1 MVDRYHHCSYAV
13 SVPGGTERGDRQ
25 KKENAAE
32 INKSSFLPL
41 EEGEERN
48 EKSVADVQ
56 PHSFSASKSN
66 PLDIKGVKVMKKTKV
81 KKQKTPKKQG
91 CSLFLLLM
99 LLALA
104 PVVLATVILST
115 TSLHLTRTNLEGS
128 VQTTL
133 HVTADNLAKYCKE
146 NEITAM
152 NASGYYEYLDS
163 LKEEDLEMA
172 ILADG
177 IPATTSIK
185 NENDYRIR
193 EIPMDQDLVSGGG
206 TDGYYDKNVVID
218 GNAYYGYYIPI
229 MNDGRITAVAFAA
242 ERKNDITDALWEIK
256 VVFLICAVGMVLL
269 FGAIC
274 FFLSRALSSR
284 MKETGA
290 RVDAL
295 AEGDLSAKKESH
307 SIVREIRNLLLNT
320 SQMQRNLAQV
330 IGGVQEISGE
340 LLNSVRQVA
349 EGSNAT
355 MEQAE
360 QISQAVDQ
368 LSAAAEEMAE
378 NVQNISDRMD
388 EIGAAVNDIS
398 ASVGQLQKD
407 SEEMQDNSRKA
418 GEGMEKIMTGSSRS
432 VESVDTI
439 TSKIH
444 ETNDYIEKI
453 DEAVALIFS
462 ISGQTNLLSLNA
474 SIEAARAGE
483 AGRGFAVV
491 AEEIR
496 KLSEQSAAGAEQ
508 IKELAQGITEKS
520 GETVEQADVV
530 KDIIREEQ
538 DYIIATREQYQQL
551 EQSIRHSAEEIRK
564 IAGET
569 RHLSQQKE
577 DILGNIGSLSAISE
591 ENAANN
597 QQVNANI
604 DEILTQIQTV
614 GANCDKMKQ
623 ISGELENSVAYF
635 HTEKEPAGK

>member
-1 MVDRYHHCSYAV
+1 
-13 SVPGGTERGDRQ
+13 
-25 KKENAAE
+25 
-32 INKSSFLPL
+32 
-41 EEGEERN
+41 
-48 EKSVADVQ
+48 
-56 PHSFSASKSN
+56 
-66 PLDIKGVKVMKKTKV
+66 MKKTKAN
-81 KKQKTPKKQG
+81 KQKTLKKQG
-91 CSLFLLLM
+91 CGLFLLLM
-99 LLALA
+99 LLALT

-115 TSLHLTRTNLEGS
+115 TSLHQTRTNLEDS

-133 HVTADNLAKYCKE
+133 HVTADNLSKYCKE

-163 LKEEDLEMA
+163 LKGEGLEMA

-185 NENDYRIR
+185 NENDYRVR
-193 EIPMDQDLVSGGG
+193 EIPMDQDLVSNGG
-206 TDGYYDKNVVID
+206 TEGYYDKNVMID

-242 ERKNDITDALWEIK
+242 ERKNEITDALRGIEA
-256 VVFLICAVGMVLL
+256 VFLICAVGMVIL
-269 FGAIC
+269 FGIIC
-274 FFLSRALSSR
+274 FFLSRALSGK

-295 AEGDLSAKKESH
+295 AEGDLSARKESG
-307 SIVREIRNLLLNT
+307 SIVREIQNLLQNT
-320 SQMQRNLAQV
+320 AQMQQNLAQV
-330 IGGVQEISGE
+330 IGEVQEVSGE
-340 LLNSVRQVA
+340 LLNSVQQVA
-349 EGSNAT
+349 EGSAVT
-355 MEQAE
+355 TEQAE
-360 QISQAVDQ
+360 QISSAMEQ
-368 LSAAAEEMAE
+368 LSSAAEEMAE

-398 ASVGQLQKD
+398 ASAEQLQKD
-407 SEEMQDNSRKA
+407 SAEMQDNSRKA
-418 GEGMEKIMTGSSRS
+418 GEGMEKIMIGSNRS
-432 VESVDTI
+432 VESVNTI
-439 TSKIH
+439 TAKIH

-508 IKELAQGITEKS
+508 IKNLAQGIMEKS

-530 KDIIREEQ
+530 KGIIREEQ
-538 DYIIATREQYQQL
+538 DQIITTREQYQQL

-564 IAGET
+564 IAEKTG
-569 RHLSQQKE
+569 HLSQQKE

-604 DEILTQIQTV
+604 EEILTQIQTV
-614 GANCDKMKQ
+614 GANCDKMKR
-623 ISGELENSVAYF
+623 ISKELENSVAYF

>member
-1 MVDRYHHCSYAV
+1 
-13 SVPGGTERGDRQ
+13 
-25 KKENAAE
+25 
-32 INKSSFLPL
+32 
-41 EEGEERN
+41 
-48 EKSVADVQ
+48 
-56 PHSFSASKSN
+56 
-66 PLDIKGVKVMKKTKV
+66 MKKTKV
-81 KKQKTPKKQG
+81 KKQKIQKKQG

-99 LLALA
+99 LLTLA

-146 NEITAM
+146 NEITAI

-163 LKEEDLEMA
+163 LKTEGLEMA

-177 IPATTSIK
+177 IPAATSIK

-193 EIPMDQDLVSGGG
+193 EIPMDQDLVSAGG
-206 TDGYYDKNVVID
+206 TDGYYDKNVLIE
-218 GNAYYGYYIPI
+218 GNTYYGYYIPI

-242 ERKNDITDALWEIK
+242 ERKNEVTDALWGIEI
-256 VVFLICAVGMVLL
+256 VFLICAVGMVIL
-269 FGAIC
+269 FGTIS
-274 FFLSRALSSR
+274 FFLSRALSGK
-284 MKETGA
+284 MKETGS

-295 AEGDLSAKKESH
+295 AEGDLSARKESD
-307 SIVREIRNLLLNT
+307 SIVREIRNLLQNT
-320 SQMQRNLAQV
+320 AQMQQNLARV
-330 IGGVQEISGE
+330 IGGVQEVSGE

-349 EGSNAT
+349 EGNRAT
-355 MEQAE
+355 TEQAGQIGQAMEQ
-360 QISQAVDQ
+360 
-368 LSAAAEEMAE
+368 LSSAAEEMAE

-388 EIGAAVNDIS
+388 EIGEAVNDIS
-398 ASVGQLQKD
+398 ASAGQLQKD
-407 SEEMQDNSRKA
+407 SDEMQDNSKKA

-432 VESVDTI
+432 VESVNAI
-439 TSKIH
+439 TAKIH
-444 ETNDYIEKI
+444 ETNDYIDKI

-508 IKELAQGITEKS
+508 IKNLARSIMEKS
-520 GETVEQADVV
+520 GETVAQADVV
-530 KDIIREEQ
+530 KGIIREEQ
-538 DYIIATREQYQQL
+538 DHIIATREQYQRL

-569 RHLSQQKE
+569 GRLSQQKE

-604 DEILTQIQTV
+604 EEILIQIQTV

-635 HTEKEPAGK
+635 HTEKEPAGE

>member
-1 MVDRYHHCSYAV
+1 MKRAWLMCSH
-13 SVPGGTERGDRQ
+13 TL
-25 KKENAAE
+25 
-32 INKSSFLPL
+32 FPL
-41 EEGEERN
+41 VKVIHWILR
-48 EKSVADVQ
+48 
-56 PHSFSASKSN
+56 
-66 PLDIKGVKVMKKTKV
+66 GVKVMKRTKV

-206 TDGYYDKNVVID
+206 TEGYYDKNVVID

-242 ERKNDITDALWEIK
+242 ERKNDITDALWEIE

-398 ASVGQLQKD
+398 ASAGQLQKD

-418 GEGMEKIMTGSSRS
+418 GEGMEKILTGSSRS

-604 DEILTQIQTV
+604 EEILTQIQTV

>member
-1 MVDRYHHCSYAV
+1 MKRAWLMCSH
-13 SVPGGTERGDRQ
+13 TL
-25 KKENAAE
+25 
-32 INKSSFLPL
+32 FPL
-41 EEGEERN
+41 VKVIHWILR
-48 EKSVADVQ
+48 
-56 PHSFSASKSN
+56 
-66 PLDIKGVKVMKKTKV
+66 GVKVMKKTKV

-229 MNDGRITAVAFAA
+229 MNDGQITAVAFAA

-398 ASVGQLQKD
+398 ASAGQLQKD

-569 RHLSQQKE
+569 THLSQQKE

>member
-1 MVDRYHHCSYAV
+1 
-13 SVPGGTERGDRQ
+13 
-25 KKENAAE
+25 
-32 INKSSFLPL
+32 
-41 EEGEERN
+41 
-48 EKSVADVQ
+48 
-56 PHSFSASKSN
+56 
-66 PLDIKGVKVMKKTKV
+66 MKKTKV

-104 PVVLATVILST
+104 PVVLATVLLST
-115 TSLHLTRTNLEGS
+115 TSLHLTRTNLEES

-146 NEITAM
+146 NEITVI

-163 LKEEDLEMA
+163 LKDEGLEMA
-172 ILADG
+172 ILLDG
-177 IPATTSIK
+177 VPATTSIK

-193 EIPMDQDLVSGGG
+193 EIPMDQDRVSGGG
-206 TDGYYDKNVVID
+206 TEGYYDKNVVIE
-218 GNAYYGYYIPI
+218 GNTYYGYYIPI
-229 MNDGRITAVAFAA
+229 LSNGQITAVAFAA
-242 ERKNDITDALWEIK
+242 ERKNEIADALLGIET
-256 VVFLICAVGMVLL
+256 VFLISAAGIVVL
-269 FGAIC
+269 FGIIC
-274 FFLSRALSSR
+274 FFLSRALSGK
-284 MKETGA
+284 MKETGR

-295 AEGDLSAKKESH
+295 AEGDLSARKEAD
-307 SIVREIRNLLLNT
+307 SIVREIKDLLRNT
-320 SQMQRNLAQV
+320 AQMQQNLAQV
-330 IGGVQEISGE
+330 IGGVQEVSGE
-340 LLNSVRQVA
+340 LLNSVQQVA
-349 EGSNAT
+349 EGSGAT
-355 MEQAE
+355 TEQAE
-360 QISQAVDQ
+360 QIGSAMEQ
-368 LSAAAEEMAE
+368 LSSAAEEMAE

-388 EIGAAVNDIS
+388 EIGEAVNDIS
-398 ASVGQLQKD
+398 ASVAQLQKN
-407 SEEMQDNSRKA
+407 SEEMQDNSKKA
-418 GEGMEKIMTGSSRS
+418 GEGMENIMNGSKRS

-439 TSKIH
+439 TAKIH

-508 IKELAQGITEKS
+508 IKNLAQGIMEKS

-530 KDIIREEQ
+530 KDIIRKEQ
-538 DYIIATREQYQQL
+538 EHIITTGEQYRQL
-551 EQSIRHSAEEIRK
+551 EQSIRQSAEEIRR

-569 RHLSQQKE
+569 GRLSQQKE

-604 DEILTQIQTV
+604 EEILTQIQTV

-635 HTEKEPAGK
+635 HTEKAPVAE

>member
-1 MVDRYHHCSYAV
+1 MKRAWLMCSHTLFPLV
-13 SVPGGTERGDRQ
+13 KVIHWILRGG
-25 KKENAAE
+25 
-32 INKSSFLPL
+32 
-41 EEGEERN
+41 
-48 EKSVADVQ
+48 
-56 PHSFSASKSN
+56 
-66 PLDIKGVKVMKKTKV
+66 KVMKKTKV
-81 KKQKTPKKQG
+81 KKQKTSKKQG

-152 NASGYYEYLDS
+152 NASSYYEYLDS

-193 EIPMDQDLVSGGG
+193 EIPMDQDLVSDGG
-206 TDGYYDKNVVID
+206 TEGYYDKNVVIE
-218 GNAYYGYYIPI
+218 GNTYYGYYIPI
-229 MNDGRITAVAFAA
+229 MNDGRITSVAFAA
-242 ERKNDITDALWEIK
+242 ERKNDITDALWEIE
-256 VVFLICAVGMVLL
+256 VVFLICAVGIVLL

-295 AEGDLSAKKESH
+295 AEGDLSARKESH

-330 IGGVQEISGE
+330 IGGVQEVSGE

-398 ASVGQLQKD
+398 ASAGQLQKD

-444 ETNDYIEKI
+444 ETNEYIEKI

-508 IKELAQGITEKS
+508 IKELAQGIMEKS

>member
-1 MVDRYHHCSYAV
+1 
-13 SVPGGTERGDRQ
+13 
-25 KKENAAE
+25 
-32 INKSSFLPL
+32 
-41 EEGEERN
+41 
-48 EKSVADVQ
+48 
-56 PHSFSASKSN
+56 
-66 PLDIKGVKVMKKTKV
+66 MKKTKV

-99 LLALA
+99 LLALT

-115 TSLHLTRTNLEGS
+115 TSLHLTRTNLEGN

-133 HVTADNLAKYCKE
+133 HVSADNLAKYCKE

-163 LKEEDLEMA
+163 LKDEGLEMA

-185 NENDYRIR
+185 NENDYRVR
-193 EIPMDQDLVSGGG
+193 EIPMDQDLVSAGG
-206 TDGYYDKNVVID
+206 TEGYYDKNVMIE

-242 ERKNDITDALWEIK
+242 ERKNEITDALRGIEA
-256 VVFLICAVGMVLL
+256 VFLICAVGMVLL
-269 FGAIC
+269 FGVIC
-274 FFLSRALSSR
+274 FFLSRALSGK
-284 MKETGA
+284 MQETGR

-295 AEGDLSAKKESH
+295 AEGDLSARKKSG
-307 SIVREIRNLLLNT
+307 SIVREIQDLLQNT
-320 SQMQRNLAQV
+320 AQMQQNLAQV
-330 IGGVQEISGE
+330 IGGVQEVSGE
-340 LLNSVRQVA
+340 LLHSVQQVA

-360 QISQAVDQ
+360 QISSAMEQ
-368 LSAAAEEMAE
+368 LSSAAEEMAE
-378 NVQNISDRMD
+378 NVQNISDSMD
-388 EIGAAVNDIS
+388 EIGAAVNDIDAS
-398 ASVGQLQKD
+398 AGQLQKD
-407 SEEMQDNSRKA
+407 STEMQDNSRKA

-508 IKELAQGITEKS
+508 IKNLAQGIMEKS

-530 KDIIREEQ
+530 KGIIKDEQ
-538 DYIIATREQYQQL
+538 DQIIAAREQYQKL
-551 EQSIRHSAEEIRK
+551 EQSIKHSAEEIRR
-564 IAGET
+564 IAEET
-569 RHLSQQKE
+569 GHLSQQKE

-597 QQVNANI
+597 QQVNANLE
-604 DEILTQIQTV
+604 EILTQIQTV
-614 GANCDKMKQ
+614 GANCDKMKH
-623 ISGELENSVAYF
+623 ISGELESSVAYF

>member
-1 MVDRYHHCSYAV
+1 MKRAWLMCSH
-13 SVPGGTERGDRQ
+13 TL
-25 KKENAAE
+25 
-32 INKSSFLPL
+32 FPL
-41 EEGEERN
+41 VKVIHWILR
-48 EKSVADVQ
+48 
-56 PHSFSASKSN
+56 
-66 PLDIKGVKVMKKTKV
+66 GVKVMKKTKV

-152 NASGYYEYLDS
+152 NASSYYEYLDS

-193 EIPMDQDLVSGGG
+193 EIPMDQDLVSDGG
-206 TDGYYDKNVVID
+206 TEGYYDKNVVIE

-242 ERKNDITDALWEIK
+242 ERKNDITDALWEIE

-295 AEGDLSAKKESH
+295 AEGDLSAQKESH

-330 IGGVQEISGE
+330 IGGVQEVSGE

-407 SEEMQDNSRKA
+407 SEEMQDDSRKA

-508 IKELAQGITEKS
+508 IKELAQGIMEKS

>member
-1 MVDRYHHCSYAV
+1 
-13 SVPGGTERGDRQ
+13 
-25 KKENAAE
+25 
-32 INKSSFLPL
+32 
-41 EEGEERN
+41 
-48 EKSVADVQ
+48 
-56 PHSFSASKSN
+56 
-66 PLDIKGVKVMKKTKV
+66 MKKTKV

-206 TDGYYDKNVVID
+206 TEGYYDKNVVID

-242 ERKNDITDALWEIK
+242 ERKNDITDALWEIE

-398 ASVGQLQKD
+398 ASAGQLQKD

-439 TSKIH
+439 TAKIH

-569 RHLSQQKE
+569 THLSQQKE

>member
-1 MVDRYHHCSYAV
+1 
-13 SVPGGTERGDRQ
+13 
-25 KKENAAE
+25 
-32 INKSSFLPL
+32 
-41 EEGEERN
+41 
-48 EKSVADVQ
+48 
-56 PHSFSASKSN
+56 
-66 PLDIKGVKVMKKTKV
+66 MKKTKV
-81 KKQKTPKKQG
+81 KKQKTLKKQG

-206 TDGYYDKNVVID
+206 TEGYYDKNVVID

-242 ERKNDITDALWEIK
+242 ERKNDITDALWEIE
-256 VVFLICAVGMVLL
+256 VVFLICAVGIVLL

-398 ASVGQLQKD
+398 ASAGQLQKD

-418 GEGMEKIMTGSSRS
+418 GEGMEKILTGSSRS

-508 IKELAQGITEKS
+508 IKELAQGIMEKS

-604 DEILTQIQTV
+604 EEILTQIQTV

>member
-1 MVDRYHHCSYAV
+1 MKRAWLMCSH
-13 SVPGGTERGDRQ
+13 TL
-25 KKENAAE
+25 
-32 INKSSFLPL
+32 FPL
-41 EEGEERN
+41 VKVIHWILR
-48 EKSVADVQ
+48 
-56 PHSFSASKSN
+56 
-66 PLDIKGVKVMKKTKV
+66 GVKVMKKTKV

-256 VVFLICAVGMVLL
+256 VVFLICAAGIVLL

-290 RVDAL
+290 RVNAL
-295 AEGDLSAKKESH
+295 AEGDLSAQKESH

-330 IGGVQEISGE
+330 IGGVQEVSGE

-349 EGSNAT
+349 EGSNTT

-398 ASVGQLQKD
+398 ASAGQLQKD

-604 DEILTQIQTV
+604 EEILTQIQTV

>member
-1 MVDRYHHCSYAV
+1 
-13 SVPGGTERGDRQ
+13 
-25 KKENAAE
+25 
-32 INKSSFLPL
+32 
-41 EEGEERN
+41 
-48 EKSVADVQ
+48 
-56 PHSFSASKSN
+56 
-66 PLDIKGVKVMKKTKV
+66 MKKTKV

-206 TDGYYDKNVVID
+206 TEGYYDKNVVIE
-218 GNAYYGYYIPI
+218 GNTYYGYYIPI

-242 ERKNDITDALWEIK
+242 ERKNDITDALWEIE

-398 ASVGQLQKD
+398 ASAGQLQKD

-491 AEEIR
+491 AEEIL

-569 RHLSQQKE
+569 THLSQQKE

>member
-1 MVDRYHHCSYAV
+1 MKRAWLMCSHTLFPLV
-13 SVPGGTERGDRQ
+13 KVIHWILRGG
-25 KKENAAE
+25 
-32 INKSSFLPL
+32 
-41 EEGEERN
+41 
-48 EKSVADVQ
+48 
-56 PHSFSASKSN
+56 
-66 PLDIKGVKVMKKTKV
+66 KVMKKTKV

-152 NASGYYEYLDS
+152 NASSYYEYLDS

-206 TDGYYDKNVVID
+206 TEGYYDKNVVIE

-242 ERKNDITDALWEIK
+242 ERKNDITDALWEIE

-295 AEGDLSAKKESH
+295 AEGDLSAQKESH

-368 LSAAAEEMAE
+368 LSAAAEEMAG

-398 ASVGQLQKD
+398 ASAGQLQKD

-439 TSKIH
+439 TSKIR

-551 EQSIRHSAEEIRK
+551 EQSIRHSAEEICK

-604 DEILTQIQTV
+604 EEILTQIQTV

>member
-1 MVDRYHHCSYAV
+1 
-13 SVPGGTERGDRQ
+13 
-25 KKENAAE
+25 
-32 INKSSFLPL
+32 
-41 EEGEERN
+41 
-48 EKSVADVQ
+48 
-56 PHSFSASKSN
+56 
-66 PLDIKGVKVMKKTKV
+66 MKKTKV
-81 KKQKTPKKQG
+81 KKQKIPKKQG

-152 NASGYYEYLDS
+152 NASNYYEYLDS

-193 EIPMDQDLVSGGG
+193 EIPMDQDLVSDGG
-206 TDGYYDKNVVID
+206 TEGYYDKNVVIE

-242 ERKNDITDALWEIK
+242 ERKNDITDALWEIE

-284 MKETGA
+284 MKETSA

-295 AEGDLSAKKESH
+295 AEGDLSARKESH

-330 IGGVQEISGE
+330 IGGVQEVSGE

-398 ASVGQLQKD
+398 ASAGQLQKD

-418 GEGMEKIMTGSSRS
+418 GEGMEKIKTGSSRS

-508 IKELAQGITEKS
+508 IKELAQGIMEKS

-538 DYIIATREQYQQL
+538 DHIIATREQYQQL

-604 DEILTQIQTV
+604 EEILTQIQTV

-623 ISGELENSVAYF
+623 ISGELESSVAYF

>member
-1 MVDRYHHCSYAV
+1 
-13 SVPGGTERGDRQ
+13 
-25 KKENAAE
+25 
-32 INKSSFLPL
+32 
-41 EEGEERN
+41 
-48 EKSVADVQ
+48 
-56 PHSFSASKSN
+56 
-66 PLDIKGVKVMKKTKV
+66 MKKTKV

-104 PVVLATVILST
+104 PVVLATVLLST
-115 TSLHLTRTNLEGS
+115 TSLYLTRTNLEES

-146 NEITAM
+146 NEITVI

-163 LKEEDLEMA
+163 LKNEGLEMA
-172 ILADG
+172 ILLDG
-177 IPATTSIK
+177 VPATTSIK

-193 EIPMDQDLVSGGG
+193 EIPMDQDRVSGGG
-206 TDGYYDKNVVID
+206 TEGYYDKNVVIE
-218 GNAYYGYYIPI
+218 GNTYYGYYIPI
-229 MNDGRITAVAFAA
+229 LSNGQITAVAFAA
-242 ERKNDITDALWEIK
+242 ERKNEIVDALLGIETA
-256 VVFLICAVGMVLL
+256 FLISAAGIVVL
-269 FGAIC
+269 FGIIC
-274 FFLSRALSSR
+274 FFLSRALSGK
-284 MKETGA
+284 MKETGR

-295 AEGDLSAKKESH
+295 AEGDLSARKEAD
-307 SIVREIRNLLLNT
+307 SIVREIKDLLRNT
-320 SQMQRNLAQV
+320 AQMQQNLAQV
-330 IGGVQEISGE
+330 IGGVQEVSGE
-340 LLNSVRQVA
+340 LLNSVQQVA
-349 EGSNAT
+349 EGSDAT
-355 MEQAE
+355 TEQAE
-360 QISQAVDQ
+360 QIGSAMEQ
-368 LSAAAEEMAE
+368 LSSAAEEMAE

-388 EIGAAVNDIS
+388 EIGEAVNDIS
-398 ASVGQLQKD
+398 ASVAQLQKN
-407 SEEMQDNSRKA
+407 SEEMQDNSKKA
-418 GEGMEKIMTGSSRS
+418 GEGMENIMNGSKRS

-439 TSKIH
+439 TAKIH

-508 IKELAQGITEKS
+508 IKSLAQGIMEKS

-530 KDIIREEQ
+530 KDIIRKEQ
-538 DYIIATREQYQQL
+538 EHIVTTGEQYRQL
-551 EQSIRHSAEEIRK
+551 EQSIRQSAEEIRR

-569 RHLSQQKE
+569 GRLSQQKE

-604 DEILTQIQTV
+604 EEILTQIQTV

-635 HTEKEPAGK
+635 HTEKAPVAE

>member
-1 MVDRYHHCSYAV
+1 
-13 SVPGGTERGDRQ
+13 
-25 KKENAAE
+25 
-32 INKSSFLPL
+32 
-41 EEGEERN
+41 
-48 EKSVADVQ
+48 
-56 PHSFSASKSN
+56 
-66 PLDIKGVKVMKKTKV
+66 MKKMKV
-81 KKQKTPKKQG
+81 KKQKTLKKQG

-115 TSLHLTRTNLEGS
+115 TSLRLTRTNLEGS

-177 IPATTSIK
+177 IPAPTSIK

-193 EIPMDQDLVSGGG
+193 EIPMDQDLVSAGG
-206 TDGYYDKNVVID
+206 TEGYYDKNVVIE
-218 GNAYYGYYIPI
+218 GNTYYGYYIPI
-229 MNDGRITAVAFAA
+229 MNNGRITAVAFAA
-242 ERKNDITDALWEIK
+242 ERKNEITDALREIE
-256 VVFLICAVGMVLL
+256 VVFLVCAVGMVIL
-269 FGAIC
+269 FGVIC
-274 FFLSRALSSR
+274 FFLSRALSGK
-284 MKETGA
+284 MKETGS

-295 AEGDLSAKKESH
+295 AEGDLSARKESD
-307 SIVREIRNLLLNT
+307 SIVREIRNLLQNT

-330 IGGVQEISGE
+330 IGGVQEVSGE
-340 LLNSVRQVA
+340 LLNSVRQGA
-349 EGSNAT
+349 EGSDAT
-355 MEQAE
+355 TEQAG
-360 QISQAVDQ
+360 QISQAMQQ
-368 LSAAAEEMAE
+368 LSSAAEEMAE
-378 NVQNISDRMD
+378 NVQNISDRME
-388 EIGAAVNDIS
+388 EIGEAVNDIS
-398 ASVGQLQKD
+398 VSAGQLQKD
-407 SEEMQDNSRKA
+407 SEEIQDNSKKA
-418 GEGMEKIMTGSSRS
+418 GEGMEKIMTGSNRS
-432 VESVDTI
+432 VESVNTI
-439 TSKIH
+439 TAKIH
-444 ETNDYIEKI
+444 EPNDYIEKI

-508 IKELAQGITEKS
+508 IKNLAQGIMEKS

-530 KDIIREEQ
+530 KNIIREEQ
-538 DYIIATREQYQQL
+538 DHIIATREQYQQL

-569 RHLSQQKE
+569 GRLSQQKE

-604 DEILTQIQTV
+604 EEILTQIQTV

-623 ISGELENSVAYF
+623 ISGELESSVAYF

>member
-1 MVDRYHHCSYAV
+1 
-13 SVPGGTERGDRQ
+13 
-25 KKENAAE
+25 
-32 INKSSFLPL
+32 
-41 EEGEERN
+41 
-48 EKSVADVQ
+48 
-56 PHSFSASKSN
+56 
-66 PLDIKGVKVMKKTKV
+66 
-81 KKQKTPKKQG
+81 
-91 CSLFLLLM
+91 
-99 LLALA
+99 
-104 PVVLATVILST
+104 
-115 TSLHLTRTNLEGS
+115 
-128 VQTTL
+128 
-133 HVTADNLAKYCKE
+133 
-146 NEITAM
+146 M

-256 VVFLICAVGMVLL
+256 VVFLICAAGIVLL

-290 RVDAL
+290 RVNAL

-330 IGGVQEISGE
+330 IGGVQEVAGE

-349 EGSNAT
+349 EGSNTT

-398 ASVGQLQKD
+398 ASAGQLQKD

-508 IKELAQGITEKS
+508 IKELAQGIMEKS

-604 DEILTQIQTV
+604 EEILTQIQTV

-635 HTEKEPAGK
+635 HTEKEPDGK

>member
-1 MVDRYHHCSYAV
+1 MKRAWLMCSH
-13 SVPGGTERGDRQ
+13 TL
-25 KKENAAE
+25 
-32 INKSSFLPL
+32 FPL
-41 EEGEERN
+41 VKVIHWILR
-48 EKSVADVQ
+48 
-56 PHSFSASKSN
+56 
-66 PLDIKGVKVMKKTKV
+66 GVKVMKKTKV

-152 NASGYYEYLDS
+152 NASSYYEYLDS

-206 TDGYYDKNVVID
+206 TEGYYDKNVVIE

-242 ERKNDITDALWEIK
+242 ERKNDITDALWEIE

-295 AEGDLSAKKESH
+295 AEGDLSAQKESH

-398 ASVGQLQKD
+398 ASAGQLQKD

-508 IKELAQGITEKS
+508 IKELAQGIMEKS

-551 EQSIRHSAEEIRK
+551 EESIRHSAEEIRK

>member
-1 MVDRYHHCSYAV
+1 
-13 SVPGGTERGDRQ
+13 
-25 KKENAAE
+25 
-32 INKSSFLPL
+32 
-41 EEGEERN
+41 
-48 EKSVADVQ
+48 
-56 PHSFSASKSN
+56 
-66 PLDIKGVKVMKKTKV
+66 MKKTKV

-193 EIPMDQDLVSGGG
+193 EIPMDQDLVSDGG
-206 TDGYYDKNVVID
+206 TEGYYDKNVVIE

-242 ERKNDITDALWEIK
+242 ERKNDITDALWEIE

-295 AEGDLSAKKESH
+295 AEGDLSAQKESH

-330 IGGVQEISGE
+330 IGGVQEVSGE

-398 ASVGQLQKD
+398 ASAGQLQKD

-508 IKELAQGITEKS
+508 IKELAQGIMEKS

-530 KDIIREEQ
+530 KDIIREEH
-538 DYIIATREQYQQL
+538 DHIIATREQYQQL

>member
-1 MVDRYHHCSYAV
+1 
-13 SVPGGTERGDRQ
+13 
-25 KKENAAE
+25 
-32 INKSSFLPL
+32 
-41 EEGEERN
+41 
-48 EKSVADVQ
+48 
-56 PHSFSASKSN
+56 
-66 PLDIKGVKVMKKTKV
+66 MKRTKV

-206 TDGYYDKNVVID
+206 TEGYYDKNVVID

-242 ERKNDITDALWEIK
+242 ERKNDITDALWEIE

-398 ASVGQLQKD
+398 ASAGQLQKD

-418 GEGMEKIMTGSSRS
+418 GEGMEKILTGSSRS

-508 IKELAQGITEKS
+508 IKELAQGIMEKS

-623 ISGELENSVAYF
+623 ISGKLENSVAYF

>member
-1 MVDRYHHCSYAV
+1 MKRAWLMCSH
-13 SVPGGTERGDRQ
+13 TL
-25 KKENAAE
+25 
-32 INKSSFLPL
+32 FPL
-41 EEGEERN
+41 VKVIHWILR
-48 EKSVADVQ
+48 
-56 PHSFSASKSN
+56 
-66 PLDIKGVKVMKKTKV
+66 GVKVMKKTKV

-152 NASGYYEYLDS
+152 NASSYYEYLDS

-206 TDGYYDKNVVID
+206 TEGYYDKNVVIE

-242 ERKNDITDALWEIK
+242 ERKNDITDALWEIE

-295 AEGDLSAKKESH
+295 AEGDLSAQKESH

-398 ASVGQLQKD
+398 ASAGQLQKD

-508 IKELAQGITEKS
+508 IKELAQGIMEKS

>member
-1 MVDRYHHCSYAV
+1 MKRAWLMCSHTLFPLV
-13 SVPGGTERGDRQ
+13 KVIHWILRGG
-25 KKENAAE
+25 
-32 INKSSFLPL
+32 
-41 EEGEERN
+41 
-48 EKSVADVQ
+48 
-56 PHSFSASKSN
+56 
-66 PLDIKGVKVMKKTKV
+66 KVMKKTKV

-152 NASGYYEYLDS
+152 NASSYYEYLDS

-206 TDGYYDKNVVID
+206 TEGYYDKNVVIE

-242 ERKNDITDALWEIK
+242 ERKNDITDALWEIE

-295 AEGDLSAKKESH
+295 AEGDLSAQKESH

-398 ASVGQLQKD
+398 ASAGQLQKD

-508 IKELAQGITEKS
+508 IKELAQGIMEKS

-604 DEILTQIQTV
+604 EEILTQIQTV

>member
-1 MVDRYHHCSYAV
+1 
-13 SVPGGTERGDRQ
+13 
-25 KKENAAE
+25 
-32 INKSSFLPL
+32 
-41 EEGEERN
+41 
-48 EKSVADVQ
+48 
-56 PHSFSASKSN
+56 
-66 PLDIKGVKVMKKTKV
+66 MKKTKV

-193 EIPMDQDLVSGGG
+193 EIPMDQDLVSDGG
-206 TDGYYDKNVVID
+206 TEGYYDKNVVIE

-242 ERKNDITDALWEIK
+242 ERKNDITDALWEIE

-295 AEGDLSAKKESH
+295 AEGDLSAQKESH

-330 IGGVQEISGE
+330 IGGVQEVSGE

-398 ASVGQLQKD
+398 ASAGQLQKD

-604 DEILTQIQTV
+604 EEILTQIQTV

>member
-1 MVDRYHHCSYAV
+1 
-13 SVPGGTERGDRQ
+13 
-25 KKENAAE
+25 
-32 INKSSFLPL
+32 
-41 EEGEERN
+41 
-48 EKSVADVQ
+48 
-56 PHSFSASKSN
+56 
-66 PLDIKGVKVMKKTKV
+66 MKKTKI
-81 KKQKTPKKQG
+81 KKQKTSKKQG

-152 NASGYYEYLDS
+152 NASSYYEYLDS

-206 TDGYYDKNVVID
+206 TEGYYDKNVVIE

-242 ERKNDITDALWEIK
+242 ERKNDITDALWEIE

-295 AEGDLSAKKESH
+295 AEGDLSAQKESH

-398 ASVGQLQKD
+398 ASAGQLQKD
-407 SEEMQDNSRKA
+407 LEEMQDNSRKA

-439 TSKIH
+439 TSKIR

>member
-1 MVDRYHHCSYAV
+1 MKRAWLMCSH
-13 SVPGGTERGDRQ
+13 TL
-25 KKENAAE
+25 
-32 INKSSFLPL
+32 FPL
-41 EEGEERN
+41 VKVIHWILR
-48 EKSVADVQ
+48 
-56 PHSFSASKSN
+56 
-66 PLDIKGVKVMKKTKV
+66 GVKVMKKTKV

-206 TDGYYDKNVVID
+206 TEGYYDKNVVIE

-242 ERKNDITDALWEIK
+242 ERKNDITDALWEIE

-398 ASVGQLQKD
+398 ASAGQLQKD

-569 RHLSQQKE
+569 THLSQQKE

>member
-1 MVDRYHHCSYAV
+1 
-13 SVPGGTERGDRQ
+13 
-25 KKENAAE
+25 
-32 INKSSFLPL
+32 
-41 EEGEERN
+41 
-48 EKSVADVQ
+48 
-56 PHSFSASKSN
+56 
-66 PLDIKGVKVMKKTKV
+66 MKKMKD
-81 KKQKTPKKQG
+81 KKQKTLKKQG

-115 TSLHLTRTNLEGS
+115 TSLRLTRTNLEGS

-163 LKEEDLEMA
+163 LKEEGLEMA

-193 EIPMDQDLVSGGG
+193 EISMDQDLVSAGG
-206 TDGYYDKNVVID
+206 TEGYYDKNVVIE
-218 GNAYYGYYIPI
+218 GNTYYGYYIPI
-229 MNDGRITAVAFAA
+229 MNNGRITAVAFAA
-242 ERKNDITDALWEIK
+242 ERKNDITDALWGIE
-256 VVFLICAVGMVLL
+256 VVFLVCAVGIVIL
-269 FGAIC
+269 FGVIC
-274 FFLSRALSSR
+274 FFLSRALSGK
-284 MKETGA
+284 MKETGS

-295 AEGDLSAKKESH
+295 AEGDLSARKESD
-307 SIVREIRNLLLNT
+307 SIVREIRNLLQNT

-330 IGGVQEISGE
+330 IGGVQEVSGE

-349 EGSNAT
+349 EGSDAT
-355 MEQAE
+355 TEQAG
-360 QISQAVDQ
+360 QISQAMEQ
-368 LSAAAEEMAE
+368 LSSAAEEMAE

-388 EIGAAVNDIS
+388 EIGEAVNDIS
-398 ASVGQLQKD
+398 VSAGQLQKD
-407 SEEMQDNSRKA
+407 SEEIQDNSKKA
-418 GEGMEKIMTGSSRS
+418 GEGMEKIMTGSNRS
-432 VESVDTI
+432 VESVNTI
-439 TSKIH
+439 TAKIH

-508 IKELAQGITEKS
+508 IKNLAQGIMEKS

-538 DYIIATREQYQQL
+538 DHIIATREQYQQL

-569 RHLSQQKE
+569 GRLSQQKE

-604 DEILTQIQTV
+604 EEILTQIQTV

-623 ISGELENSVAYF
+623 ISGELESSVAYF

>member
-1 MVDRYHHCSYAV
+1 
-13 SVPGGTERGDRQ
+13 
-25 KKENAAE
+25 
-32 INKSSFLPL
+32 
-41 EEGEERN
+41 
-48 EKSVADVQ
+48 
-56 PHSFSASKSN
+56 
-66 PLDIKGVKVMKKTKV
+66 MKKTKV

-152 NASGYYEYLDS
+152 NASSYYEYLDS

-206 TDGYYDKNVVID
+206 TEGYYDKNVVIE

-242 ERKNDITDALWEIK
+242 ERKNDITDALWEIE

-295 AEGDLSAKKESH
+295 AEGDLSAQKESH

-398 ASVGQLQKD
+398 ASAGQLQKD

>member
-1 MVDRYHHCSYAV
+1 
-13 SVPGGTERGDRQ
+13 
-25 KKENAAE
+25 
-32 INKSSFLPL
+32 
-41 EEGEERN
+41 
-48 EKSVADVQ
+48 
-56 PHSFSASKSN
+56 
-66 PLDIKGVKVMKKTKV
+66 MKKTKV

-193 EIPMDQDLVSGGG
+193 EIPMDQDLVSDGG
-206 TDGYYDKNVVID
+206 TEGYYDKNVVIE

-242 ERKNDITDALWEIK
+242 ERKNDITDALWEIE

-295 AEGDLSAKKESH
+295 AEGDLSAQKESH

-330 IGGVQEISGE
+330 IGGVQEVSGE

-398 ASVGQLQKD
+398 ASAGQLQKD

-569 RHLSQQKE
+569 GRLSQQKE

-604 DEILTQIQTV
+604 EEILTQIQTV

>member
-1 MVDRYHHCSYAV
+1 
-13 SVPGGTERGDRQ
+13 
-25 KKENAAE
+25 
-32 INKSSFLPL
+32 
-41 EEGEERN
+41 
-48 EKSVADVQ
+48 
-56 PHSFSASKSN
+56 
-66 PLDIKGVKVMKKTKV
+66 MKKTKV
-81 KKQKTPKKQG
+81 KKQKTLKKQG

-115 TSLHLTRTNLEGS
+115 TSLRLTRTNLEGS

-206 TDGYYDKNVVID
+206 TEGYYDKNVVID

-242 ERKNDITDALWEIK
+242 ERKNDITDALWEIE

-295 AEGDLSAKKESH
+295 AEGDLSAQKESH

-398 ASVGQLQKD
+398 ASAGQLQKD

-569 RHLSQQKE
+569 THLSQQKE

-604 DEILTQIQTV
+604 EEILTQIQTV

>member
-1 MVDRYHHCSYAV
+1 MKRAWLMCSHTLFPLV
-13 SVPGGTERGDRQ
+13 KVIHWILRGG
-25 KKENAAE
+25 
-32 INKSSFLPL
+32 
-41 EEGEERN
+41 
-48 EKSVADVQ
+48 
-56 PHSFSASKSN
+56 
-66 PLDIKGVKVMKKTKV
+66 KVMKRTKV

-206 TDGYYDKNVVID
+206 TEGYYDKNVVID

-242 ERKNDITDALWEIK
+242 ERKNDITDALWEIE

-295 AEGDLSAKKESH
+295 AEGDLSAQKESH

-398 ASVGQLQKD
+398 ASAGQLQKD

-418 GEGMEKIMTGSSRS
+418 GEGMEKILTGSSRS

-453 DEAVALIFS
+453 DEVVALIFS

-508 IKELAQGITEKS
+508 IKELAQGIMEKS

>member
-1 MVDRYHHCSYAV
+1 MKRAWLMCSH
-13 SVPGGTERGDRQ
+13 TL
-25 KKENAAE
+25 
-32 INKSSFLPL
+32 FPL
-41 EEGEERN
+41 VKVIHWILR
-48 EKSVADVQ
+48 
-56 PHSFSASKSN
+56 
-66 PLDIKGVKVMKKTKV
+66 GVKVMKKTKV

-206 TDGYYDKNVVID
+206 TEGYYDKNVVID

-242 ERKNDITDALWEIK
+242 ERKNDITDALWEIE

-398 ASVGQLQKD
+398 ASAGQLQKD

-418 GEGMEKIMTGSSRS
+418 GEGMEKILTGSSRS

-508 IKELAQGITEKS
+508 IKELAQGIMEKS

>member
-1 MVDRYHHCSYAV
+1 
-13 SVPGGTERGDRQ
+13 
-25 KKENAAE
+25 
-32 INKSSFLPL
+32 
-41 EEGEERN
+41 
-48 EKSVADVQ
+48 
-56 PHSFSASKSN
+56 
-66 PLDIKGVKVMKKTKV
+66 MKKTKV

-104 PVVLATVILST
+104 PVVLATVLLST
-115 TSLHLTRTNLEGS
+115 TSLYLTRTNLEES

-146 NEITAM
+146 NEITVI

-163 LKEEDLEMA
+163 LKNEGLEMA
-172 ILADG
+172 ILLDG
-177 IPATTSIK
+177 VPATTSIK

-193 EIPMDQDLVSGGG
+193 EIPMDQDRVSGGG
-206 TDGYYDKNVVID
+206 TEGYYDKNVVIE
-218 GNAYYGYYIPI
+218 GNTYYGYYIPI
-229 MNDGRITAVAFAA
+229 LSNGQITAVAFAA
-242 ERKNDITDALWEIK
+242 ERKNEIADALLGIETA
-256 VVFLICAVGMVLL
+256 FLISAAGIVVL
-269 FGAIC
+269 FGIIC
-274 FFLSRALSSR
+274 FFLSRALSGK
-284 MKETGA
+284 MKETGR

-295 AEGDLSAKKESH
+295 AEGDLSARKEAD
-307 SIVREIRNLLLNT
+307 SIVREIKDLLRNT
-320 SQMQRNLAQV
+320 AQMQQNLAQV
-330 IGGVQEISGE
+330 IGGVQEVSGE
-340 LLNSVRQVA
+340 LLNSVQQVA
-349 EGSNAT
+349 EGSDAT
-355 MEQAE
+355 TEQAE
-360 QISQAVDQ
+360 QISSAMEQ
-368 LSAAAEEMAE
+368 LSSAAEEMAE

-388 EIGAAVNDIS
+388 EIGEAVNDIS
-398 ASVGQLQKD
+398 ASVAQLQKN
-407 SEEMQDNSRKA
+407 SEEMQDNSKKA
-418 GEGMEKIMTGSSRS
+418 GEGMENIMNGSKRS

-439 TSKIH
+439 TAKIH

-508 IKELAQGITEKS
+508 IKSLAQGIMEKS

-530 KDIIREEQ
+530 KDIIRKEQ
-538 DYIIATREQYQQL
+538 EHIVTTGEQYRQL
-551 EQSIRHSAEEIRK
+551 EQSIRQSAEEIRR

-569 RHLSQQKE
+569 GRLSQQKE

-604 DEILTQIQTV
+604 EEILTQIQTV

>member
-1 MVDRYHHCSYAV
+1 
-13 SVPGGTERGDRQ
+13 
-25 KKENAAE
+25 
-32 INKSSFLPL
+32 
-41 EEGEERN
+41 
-48 EKSVADVQ
+48 
-56 PHSFSASKSN
+56 
-66 PLDIKGVKVMKKTKV
+66 MKKTKV

-104 PVVLATVILST
+104 PVVLATVLLST
-115 TSLHLTRTNLEGS
+115 TSLYLTRTNLEES

-146 NEITAM
+146 NEITVI

-163 LKEEDLEMA
+163 LKDEGLEMA
-172 ILADG
+172 ILLDG
-177 IPATTSIK
+177 VPATTSIK

-193 EIPMDQDLVSGGG
+193 EIPMDQDRVSGGG
-206 TDGYYDKNVVID
+206 TEGYYDKNVVIE
-218 GNAYYGYYIPI
+218 GNTYYGYYIPI
-229 MNDGRITAVAFAA
+229 LSNGQITAVAFAA
-242 ERKNDITDALWEIK
+242 ERKNEIADALLGIEI
-256 VVFLICAVGMVLL
+256 VFLISAAGIVVL
-269 FGAIC
+269 FGIIC
-274 FFLSRALSSR
+274 FFLSRALSGK
-284 MKETGA
+284 MKETGR

-295 AEGDLSAKKESH
+295 AEGDLSARKEAD
-307 SIVREIRNLLLNT
+307 SIVREIKDLLRNT
-320 SQMQRNLAQV
+320 AQMQQNLAQV
-330 IGGVQEISGE
+330 IGGVQEVSGE
-340 LLNSVRQVA
+340 LLNSVQQVA
-349 EGSNAT
+349 EGSDAT
-355 MEQAE
+355 TEQAE
-360 QISQAVDQ
+360 QIGSAMEQ
-368 LSAAAEEMAE
+368 LSSAAEEMAE

-388 EIGAAVNDIS
+388 EIGEAVNDIS
-398 ASVGQLQKD
+398 ASVAQLQKN
-407 SEEMQDNSRKA
+407 SEEMQDNSKKA
-418 GEGMEKIMTGSSRS
+418 GEGMENIMNGSKRS

-439 TSKIH
+439 TAKIH

-496 KLSEQSAAGAEQ
+496 KLSEQSAAGADQ
-508 IKELAQGITEKS
+508 IKSLAQGIMEKS

-530 KDIIREEQ
+530 KDIIRKEQ
-538 DYIIATREQYQQL
+538 EHIITTGEQYRQL
-551 EQSIRHSAEEIRK
+551 EQSIRQSAEEIRR

-569 RHLSQQKE
+569 GRLSQQKE

-604 DEILTQIQTV
+604 EEILTQIQTV

-635 HTEKEPAGK
+635 HTEKAPVAE

>member
-1 MVDRYHHCSYAV
+1 
-13 SVPGGTERGDRQ
+13 
-25 KKENAAE
+25 
-32 INKSSFLPL
+32 
-41 EEGEERN
+41 
-48 EKSVADVQ
+48 
-56 PHSFSASKSN
+56 
-66 PLDIKGVKVMKKTKV
+66 MKKTKV
-81 KKQKTPKKQG
+81 KKQKTLKKQG

-206 TDGYYDKNVVID
+206 TEGYYDKNVVID

-242 ERKNDITDALWEIK
+242 ERKNDITDALWEIE

-378 NVQNISDRMD
+378 NVQNISDRID

-398 ASVGQLQKD
+398 ASAGQLQKD

-604 DEILTQIQTV
+604 EEILTQIQTV

>member
-1 MVDRYHHCSYAV
+1 
-13 SVPGGTERGDRQ
+13 
-25 KKENAAE
+25 
-32 INKSSFLPL
+32 
-41 EEGEERN
+41 
-48 EKSVADVQ
+48 
-56 PHSFSASKSN
+56 
-66 PLDIKGVKVMKKTKV
+66 MKKTKV

-104 PVVLATVILST
+104 PVVQATVILST

-206 TDGYYDKNVVID
+206 TEGYYDKNVVID

-242 ERKNDITDALWEIK
+242 ERKNDITDALWEIE

-295 AEGDLSAKKESH
+295 AEGDLSAQKESH

-398 ASVGQLQKD
+398 ASAGQLQKD

-604 DEILTQIQTV
+604 EEILTQIQTV

>member
-1 MVDRYHHCSYAV
+1 
-13 SVPGGTERGDRQ
+13 
-25 KKENAAE
+25 
-32 INKSSFLPL
+32 
-41 EEGEERN
+41 
-48 EKSVADVQ
+48 
-56 PHSFSASKSN
+56 
-66 PLDIKGVKVMKKTKV
+66 MKKTKV
-81 KKQKTPKKQG
+81 KKQKTLKKQG

-115 TSLHLTRTNLEGS
+115 TSLRLTRTNLEGS

-206 TDGYYDKNVVID
+206 TEGYYDKNVVID

-242 ERKNDITDALWEIK
+242 ERKNDITDALWEIE

-398 ASVGQLQKD
+398 ASAGQLQKD

-418 GEGMEKIMTGSSRS
+418 GEGMEKILTGSSRS

-508 IKELAQGITEKS
+508 IKELAQGIMEKS

-623 ISGELENSVAYF
+623 ISGELESSVAYF

>member
-1 MVDRYHHCSYAV
+1 MKRAWLMCSH
-13 SVPGGTERGDRQ
+13 TL
-25 KKENAAE
+25 
-32 INKSSFLPL
+32 FPL
-41 EEGEERN
+41 VKVIHWILR
-48 EKSVADVQ
+48 
-56 PHSFSASKSN
+56 
-66 PLDIKGVKVMKKTKV
+66 GVKVMKKTKV

-206 TDGYYDKNVVID
+206 TEGYYDKNVVID

-242 ERKNDITDALWEIK
+242 ERKNDITDALWEIE

-398 ASVGQLQKD
+398 ASAGQLQKD

-508 IKELAQGITEKS
+508 IKNLAQGIMEKS

-569 RHLSQQKE
+569 THLSQQKE

>member
-1 MVDRYHHCSYAV
+1 
-13 SVPGGTERGDRQ
+13 
-25 KKENAAE
+25 
-32 INKSSFLPL
+32 
-41 EEGEERN
+41 
-48 EKSVADVQ
+48 
-56 PHSFSASKSN
+56 
-66 PLDIKGVKVMKKTKV
+66 MKKTKV

-104 PVVLATVILST
+104 PVVLATVLLST
-115 TSLHLTRTNLEGS
+115 ASLYLTRTNLEES

-133 HVTADNLAKYCKE
+133 HVTADNLAKYCKD
-146 NEITAM
+146 NEITVI

-163 LKEEDLEMA
+163 LKDEGLEMA
-172 ILADG
+172 ILLDG
-177 IPATTSIK
+177 VPATTSIK

-193 EIPMDQDLVSGGG
+193 EIPMDQDRVSGGG
-206 TDGYYDKNVVID
+206 TEGYYDKNVVIE
-218 GNAYYGYYIPI
+218 GNTYYGYYIPI
-229 MNDGRITAVAFAA
+229 LSDGQITAVAFAA
-242 ERKNDITDALWEIK
+242 ERKNEIADALLGIET
-256 VVFLICAVGMVLL
+256 VFLISAAGIVVL
-269 FGAIC
+269 FGIIC
-274 FFLSRALSSR
+274 FFLSRALSGK
-284 MKETGA
+284 MKETGR

-295 AEGDLSAKKESH
+295 AEGDLSARKEAD
-307 SIVREIRNLLLNT
+307 SIVREIKDLLRNT
-320 SQMQRNLAQV
+320 AQMQQNLAQV
-330 IGGVQEISGE
+330 IGGVQEVSGE
-340 LLNSVRQVA
+340 LLNSVQQVA
-349 EGSNAT
+349 EGSDAT
-355 MEQAE
+355 TEQAE
-360 QISQAVDQ
+360 QIGSAMEQ
-368 LSAAAEEMAE
+368 LSSAAEEMAE

-388 EIGAAVNDIS
+388 EIGEAVNDIS
-398 ASVGQLQKD
+398 ASVAQLQKN
-407 SEEMQDNSRKA
+407 SEEMQDNSKKA
-418 GEGMEKIMTGSSRS
+418 GEGMENIMNGSKRS

-439 TSKIH
+439 TAKIH

-508 IKELAQGITEKS
+508 IKSLAQGIMEKS

-530 KDIIREEQ
+530 KDIIRKEQ
-538 DYIIATREQYQQL
+538 EHIITTGEQYRQL
-551 EQSIRHSAEEIRK
+551 EQSIRQSAEEIRR

-569 RHLSQQKE
+569 GHLSQQKE

-604 DEILTQIQTV
+604 EEILTQIQTV

-623 ISGELENSVAYF
+623 ISVELENSVAYF
-635 HTEKEPAGK
+635 HTEKAPVAK

>member
-1 MVDRYHHCSYAV
+1 
-13 SVPGGTERGDRQ
+13 
-25 KKENAAE
+25 
-32 INKSSFLPL
+32 
-41 EEGEERN
+41 
-48 EKSVADVQ
+48 
-56 PHSFSASKSN
+56 
-66 PLDIKGVKVMKKTKV
+66 MKKTKI
-81 KKQKTPKKQG
+81 KKQKTLKKQG

-99 LLALA
+99 LLALT

-115 TSLHLTRTNLEGS
+115 TSLRLTRTNLEGS

-152 NASGYYEYLDS
+152 NASNYYEYLDS
-163 LKEEDLEMA
+163 LKEEGLEMA

-193 EIPMDQDLVSGGG
+193 EIPMDQDLVSDGG
-206 TDGYYDKNVVID
+206 TEGYYDKNVVIE

-242 ERKNDITDALWEIK
+242 ERKNDITDALWEIE
-256 VVFLICAVGMVLL
+256 VVFLICAVGIVLL

-284 MKETGA
+284 MKETSA

-295 AEGDLSAKKESH
+295 AEGDLSARKESH

-330 IGGVQEISGE
+330 IGGVQEVSGE

-398 ASVGQLQKD
+398 ASAGQLQKD

-418 GEGMEKIMTGSSRS
+418 GEGMEKIKTGSSRS
-432 VESVDTI
+432 VEAVDTI

-508 IKELAQGITEKS
+508 IKELAQGIMEKS

-538 DYIIATREQYQQL
+538 DHIIATREQYQQL

-569 RHLSQQKE
+569 GHLSQQKE

-604 DEILTQIQTV
+604 EEILTQIQTV

-623 ISGELENSVAYF
+623 ISGELESSVAYF